1 MQTGRWAGLSGNIQS
16 YSDGLVRIYSVANAA
31 ASGNAPKECLTH
43 RCSLRYEERT
53 VGVTRHY
60 AAMQAN
66 DRVDRVLRV
75 PLRPVSA
82 LDVAVPNDGRQ
93 YRITLVQ
100 RPRDVEPPCLD
111 LTLRR
116 LELDYELDG

>member
-1 MQTGRWAGLSGNIQS
+1 MRNPTQTFN
-16 YSDGLVRIYSVANAA
+16 DGLVRVYAAANAA
-31 ASGNAPKECLTH
+31 QPGAAPRERLEPRWK
-43 RCSLRYEERT
+43 LRYEERT

-66 DRVDRVLRV
+66 ERVDMVLRV

-82 LDVAVPNDGRQ
+82 LDVAVPNDGQQ

-100 RPRDVEPPCLD
+100 RPKGVEPPCLD

-116 LELDYELDG
+116 LEMDYELDGDD

>member
-1 MQTGRWAGLSGNIQS
+1 M
-16 YSDGLVRIYSVANAA
+16 VRICAAANAA
-31 ASGNAPKECLTH
+31 PPGAAPQAQLEQ
-43 RCSLRYEERT
+43 RWELRYEERT

-66 DRVDRVLRV
+66 DRVDMVLRV

-100 RPRDVEPPCLD
+100 RPKDVEPPCLD

-116 LELDYELDG
+116 LEMDYEMP

>member
-1 MQTGRWAGLSGNIQS
+1 MRSTAQTFNDGVVRVYAVDNTAPGGAAPQAQLKLRW
-16 YSDGLVRIYSVANAA
+16 V
-31 ASGNAPKECLTH
+31 
-43 RCSLRYEERT
+43 LRYEERT

-100 RPRDVEPPCLD
+100 RPKDVEPPCLD

-116 LELDYELDG
+116 LEMDYELDG